1 LNESIFVNIVN
12 LTISQSV
19 ELHEDRGFY
28 RVCQPI
34 AAYSYYTLCN
44 DRCDSPAGR
53 SRRHLIWR
61 L

>member
-1 LNESIFVNIVN
+1 VN

-53 SRRHLIWR
+53 SRRHL
-61 L
+61 